1 MKKIKS
7 NKTDKLQKQM
17 DEFSEVCKTTIPVLF
32 KYATDPIIIPK
43 EKQKLIKK
51 FLTIDKKI

>member
-1 MKKIKS
+1 MKKLKG

-17 DEFSEVCKTTIPVLF
+17 DEFSEICKTTIPVLF

-51 FLTIDKKI
+51 FFSH